1 MQFELTVLGSNS
13 ALPAQNR
20 YPTSQYL
27 NIRNNHILID
37 CGEAAQIQLNKYK
50 IKSSKIDKIFI
61 SHLHGD
67 HFYGLPG
74 LLSSFNLNRR
84 TDPLMIFAPP
94 GLKEIIET
102 MFSHTKS
109 SLNYSLEFQ
118 EIVPK
123 NGLLIYEDEEIEVR
137 SLEMIHRIPC
147 CGFVFKEKKEKRK
160 INKEKIEGLEMSHEW
175 YIKLKEGADYIDK
188 NDKRIP
194 NDELTDPPPQQR
206 TYAYCTDTAYNEK
219 IIPFI
224 EGVDILYHEAT
235 FKKDK
240 AERALETYHSTTVQA
255 AEIAKKAGVKK
266 LLIGHY
272 SSRYEDLTPLQNEC
286 REVFENTELALEG
299 NIHTLP
305 RIFQ

>member
-27 NIRNNHILID
+27 NIRNNHLLID

-50 IKSSKIDKIFI
+50 VRSSKIDKIFI

-102 MFSHTKS
+102 MFSFTKS
-109 SLNYSLEFQ
+109 ALNFSLEFQ
-118 EIVPK
+118 EIVPE

-160 INKEKIEGLEMSHEW
+160 INKDKISGLEMTHEW
-175 YIKLKEGADYIDK
+175 YLKLKEGSDYIDK
-188 NDKRIP
+188 DGNRIP
-194 NDELTDPPPQQR
+194 NDELTDPPPLQR

-219 IIPFI
+219 IIPYI
-224 EGVDILYHEAT
+224 ENVDILYHEAT

-240 AERALETYHSTTVQA
+240 LERAQETYHSTTLQA
-255 AEIAKKAGVKK
+255 AEIAKKANVKK

-272 SSRYEDLTPLQNEC
+272 SSRYDDLTPLKVEC
-286 REVFENTELALEG
+286 QEIFKNTDLALEG
-299 NIHTLP
+299 KTYDIE
-305 RIFQ
+305 RVFK